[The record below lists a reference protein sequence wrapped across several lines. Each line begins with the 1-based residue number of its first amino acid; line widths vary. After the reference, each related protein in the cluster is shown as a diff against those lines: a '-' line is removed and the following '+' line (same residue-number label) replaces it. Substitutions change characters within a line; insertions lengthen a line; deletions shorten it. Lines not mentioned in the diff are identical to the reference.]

1 MFTMVDGA
9 LHSLPDISQG
19 RAFLGQHETAWMVNQ
34 FGKTARKQ
42 VFFFFFC
49 FFFVFFSHFISS
61 NFLFF
66 FFFCFVFFSFLGS
79 P

>member
-42 VFFFFFC
+42 VGVPIFFFFF
-49 FFFVFFSHFISS
+49 F
-61 NFLFF
+61 
-66 FFFCFVFFSFLGS
+66 
-79 P
+79 

>member
-42 VFFFFFC
+42 VL
-49 FFFVFFSHFISS
+49 I
-61 NFLFF
+61 FLFF
-66 FFFCFVFFSFLGS
+66 IFFFDLISGSLISFPPRVSMMSVSNG
-79 P
+79 

>member
-42 VFFFFFC
+42 VGVAIFFFFF
-49 FFFVFFSHFISS
+49 
-61 NFLFF
+61 L
-66 FFFCFVFFSFLGS
+66 SF
-79 P
+79 